1 MTALLPLV
9 LLAAVAGAATL
20 LLEQGG
26 RRGYGWVTG
35 SEFALAG
42 LALGPYGIDLLSQ
55 DLIDHARLPIAL
67 GASWVGLGLGL
78 RLRPNAL
85 AKAPGRHVLAS
96 QLEPIIAML
105 ALRCLLEVAI
115 RLAGFPLS
123 SIAAWALAAAGGATT
138 RSTMDWARA
147 QRGARGPL
155 TDALRT
161 LVTLDDLPPL
171 LALAGIFALVPP
183 HATNLTAAWQRFG
196 ATIGLGLGLAGLVV
210 LLVGRRRFLPQLAW
224 LALFGASALGTGLAQ
239 ELSVLPLAATCL
251 CGAVVARTTRH
262 ADQLEEV
269 TRSTQRPVIQ
279 LLLLLAGASLRGGG
293 WAFAGAAGF
302 ALLRLGAKAVA
313 GAADSP
319 LVAPAGARVPSL
331 GFGMLGGG
339 GIIFAAAFSAA
350 LVLPPEIGQP
360 LLAGSVAMV
369 VLGDLAGPKALWS
382 LLRARGEVRERG
394 AAIAAAEEPLP

>member
-35 SEFALAG
+35 SEFAVAG
-42 LALGPYGIDLLSQ
+42 MLLGPFGLDLLSRE
-55 DLIDHARLPIAL
+55 LIDHARLPIAL

-85 AKAPGRHVLAS
+85 AKAPRSHVVAS
-96 QLEPIIAML
+96 QLEPIV
-105 ALRCLLEVAI
+105 ALLVLRALLE
-115 RLAGFPLS
+115 AGIQITGLPIS
-123 SIAAWALAAAGGATT
+123 SIAAWALAATGAATT
-138 RSTMDWARA
+138 RATMDWARA

-155 TDALRT
+155 TDGLRT

-171 LALAGIFALVPP
+171 FALAAIFALVPP
-183 HATNLTAAWQRFG
+183 HATNLGQPWQRL
-196 ATIGLGLGLAGLVV
+196 AAAVGLGLGLAALIV
-210 LLVGRRRFLPQLAW
+210 LIVGRRRFVPQLAW

-239 ELSVLPLAATCL
+239 ELTVLPLAATCL

-279 LLLLLAGASLRGGG
+279 LLLLLAGASLHGGV
-293 WAFAGAAGF
+293 WTLVAATGF
-302 ALLRLGAKAVA
+302 ALLRFGAKAVA
-313 GAADSP
+313 GAVVSP
-319 LVAPAGARVPSL
+319 LLSPRGTRVPAL

-339 GIIFAAAFSAA
+339 GIIFAAAFSASQ
-350 LVLPPEIGQP
+350 VLEPSIATP
-360 LLAGSVAMV
+360 LLAGAVAMV
-369 VLGDLAGPKALWS
+369 FLGDLIGPKALWT
-382 LLRARGEVRERG
+382 LLRRRGEL
-394 AAIAAAEEPLP
+394 AEPAVVSP

>member
-78 RLRPNAL
+78 RLRPNAI
-85 AKAPGRHVLAS
+85 AKAPGRHLLAS

-105 ALRCLLEVAI
+105 VLRGLLEAAI
-115 RLAGFPLS
+115 RLGGVPLPP
-123 SIAAWALAAAGGATT
+123 IAAWALAAAGGATT

-155 TDALRT
+155 TTALRT

-171 LALAGIFALVPP
+171 LALAAIFALVPP
-183 HATNLTAAWQRFG
+183 HRTNLTEAWQRLA
-196 ATIGLGLGLAGLVV
+196 ATAGLGLGLAALVV
-210 LLVGRRRFLPQLAW
+210 LIVGRRRFVPQLAW

-239 ELSVLPLAATCL
+239 ELTVLPLAATCL

-293 WAFAGAAGF
+293 WMLLGAAGF
-302 ALLRLGAKAVA
+302 ALLRFGAKAVA
-313 GAADSP
+313 GAAVSP
-319 LVAPAGARVPSL
+319 LLAPQGTRVPAL
-331 GFGMLGGG
+331 GLGMLGGG
-339 GIIFAAAFSAA
+339 GIVFAAAFSAA
-350 LVLPPEIGQP
+350 LVLQPSIGEP
-360 LLAGSVAMV
+360 LLAGAVAMV
-369 VLGDLAGPKALWS
+369 ILGDLVGPKALWS
-382 LLRARGEVRERG
+382 LLKRRGELATPAVAG
-394 AAIAAAEEPLP
+394 AAAGAPP